1 MAYSADDYV
10 NRYYERNPN
19 IKPSKVD
26 QKTLDWLN
34 EELQKKYKEEQM
46 QKYADNGFAA
56 GVASGMASVY
66 SGYTGF
72 LNALMGEHD
81 TNQKPIGIFG
91 LQDPADI
98 MTAKQEMKPAQEG
111 FAKLEEE
118 YAPARNW
125 SSEDIFNDP
134 MGYITDPSGLRY
146 NLGSQAGFML
156 GTAPLGGLGGVAT
169 KLALNTVGRAG
180 TGTILGN
187 TLAGRGINAIGRA
200 ANTKTGTG
208 AILGAGQ
215 GGAEAMVEG
224 GLVYRDLIA
233 QGKSPEEASAIALE
247 VAAKNIPTS
256 VASGAAMGGVWG
268 RTANRFANPTTGS
281 RVLNTGKALVFG
293 APMAA
298 TPDALQEV
306 VQEGIT
312 GQAKGEKVFD
322 IYSPET
328 WSNPLSPEQKSAA
341 LQGFIGSAIFGGV
354 PSAVGAGI
362 RRPQPR
368 AAEKEK
374 PVVKANTTSGNK
386 DIDRIIEEKSKQYG
400 IDPNLVHA
408 VIWQESRYNPKAVS
422 PKGAVGLMQLMEG
435 TAGDLGVTNREDI
448 EQNIDGGIRYL
459 KQMYKKN
466 GGDWNAQDSE
476 TWEKALASY
485 NGGYGNR
492 NATQTRLYAHD
503 VWKKYNEFKGENA
516 EADTQTDVK
525 AEDMPYVDEKEV
537 KSNAIGFAKYKLDQD
552 GEDYSFLNSAIHRND
567 TQAIIDKYSPEEI
580 QEWAD
585 TQTVNDVKLNERYE
599 ENRDVNIKK
608 ILEQGSIKIKDRQ
621 MLPFYRQNEPFRGG
635 SIKKEDGGYVYTPPK
650 DFLSR
655 AYVAQIAEAN
665 GITEMPQT
673 PNQAQQTAQDELMGQ
688 KTDSFEELLA
698 KARQR
703 REQEELGEY
712 EKEYARQDLATVL
725 QRKLEQDQAREE
737 SARKEAEAKEAKER
751 EEHQWLVNEIIKDI
765 NNRVKEQQAKKA
777 DDVQAGIEIGRE
789 RMKRNWAREKE
800 RRRDAEA
807 QAREA
812 QQARDKEYEE
822 LLAIGDRVELHNKI
836 TDRMARRSAAKD
848 RLDKYVAKKK
858 ELTEEEALFDDFIEH
873 YYPNNEKDEV
883 VDAFLDRLRQER
895 NERIVELAERLR
907 GEAAKGVDIIVSDDS
922 DGRGIRQSNNEE
934 WYKKLLN
941 DYGVD
946 TWSKIKKGDRE
957 YSLLRIARDM
967 LLNGDEQYEGD
978 PTYIEL
984 EDTINGI
991 EAYKNKLERSAD
1003 NGRGTRSEVDIREE
1017 EYQEA
1022 KSFGSII
1029 EGNRET
1035 ARNGFE
1041 SWAEGYVDDKL
1052 TADKKAAA
1060 QRAAETRRINKEAQQ
1075 RKEEENAKNQVA
1087 SQTQVGQDDSTENQD
1102 EHTEPQPNEQ
1112 TEGTDGAEEV
1122 KETELAVSETE
1133 NTTEERAAPEQ
1144 PEDTAKGSEV
1154 TEEKAV
1160 VLDAVS
1166 EDEGFLKRLSKN
1178 ERALVADLKE
1188 KFGEDWLSGMR
1199 EVQEA
1204 YTKERNDLIEKYA
1217 LQMLDRVM
1225 TYKKGDWVIPW
1236 RKKRT
1241 EWKKEGM
1248 SQSEIEK
1255 KLLKGMRLEAAY
1267 RLRKRPI
1274 DSVLGAPFIGE
1285 ESCRKFAE
1293 LEAVL
1298 DGYANIQTQANKYNE
1313 LQSKG
1318 KTSVDI
1324 AKADIQGETEDAKTQ
1339 QRTSGRSE
1347 EKSGGDNPSGRTG
1360 RKKPEPQ
1367 AKYTFVIDAE
1377 GKNITDLRDA
1387 LPKQG
1392 MVGGSLYQDSV
1403 KNIIEVK
1410 YYDSLQK
1417 PDYERITK
1425 LGFKPKD
1432 EKSAFDEAA
1441 AQQFPLIDTHN
1452 ERLEDFYKTVR
1463 EWCKKQG
1470 TGTLENILGEV
1481 GRKSFGLDGNHSPT
1495 GFLKFC
1501 KQAVLKGYK
1510 LPQQWVDLYKDTRKG
1525 NEESYEA
1532 FEDIGKTTSQE
1543 AEEKKTKEAGQDAAS
1558 KPQKQ
1563 PKAKIEDFGDK
1574 IGGARK
1580 DMSYRIEREKTE
1592 KKPKNEKSDIPAWR
1606 KPFEIVQQENG
1617 KWQVKYDRGNRKTV
1631 YQYKNLAKKEF
1642 DSREEA
1648 ENQMKFTAYSVMFGD
1663 SYRENESGAKEYYIY
1678 KRINDRKRYTLPM
1691 RFERRDD
1698 LLQYVEKHIDD
1709 LLETKTSYGEGDLLT
1724 PEIAEWQDARRGNAK
1739 DRLQG
1744 RDATAQ
1750 MFQADFGFKGVQFGN
1765 WNNQDERQELMNAAY
1780 EALHDLAD
1788 VLGLPPK
1795 IISLNGNLSLAF
1807 GARGHGLS
1815 GARAH
1820 YEPAYTII
1828 NLTKMKGA
1836 GSLAHEWLH
1845 ALDHYLMFK
1854 AGVISNNRD
1863 DLGRLE
1869 GSASNWYKYASDEK
1883 SWVLKRANLNPKLK
1897 EAFSELVQSLF
1908 YKKVVEKQ
1916 DVNDAQNWV
1925 AKASKRIDDYLTKL
1939 RNYIAKEREFGSRK
1953 KPATEEQLRRFDEL
1967 SKEFVKAEEEPVWD
1981 SSKQRFTTPTLDKIA
1996 VLVKEI
2002 TGRGFAA
2009 TDDRHKTLMYLRNL
2023 YHVKKRVLDDAQKN
2037 VEKSKNIPTEYS
2049 KNNTTIDT
2057 GRTTDYWTKPT
2068 EMLARAF
2075 SSMIEDNLHQKGQ
2088 TSDFLSYGSDNRLL
2102 FFGKPFPEGDERKA
2116 INENFKAFFKEV
2128 AKEVEKT
2135 KADTGE
2141 IKFSVISEVD
2151 RTDKDSTADGER
2163 SYGEI
2168 LEEVKKA
2175 FPNAKN
2181 MKYEGNDIVVSLPNG
2196 AKVRVSIK
2204 DKIIVNEKAAE
2215 RARKA
2220 HGVEDDDD
2228 ILIQGYWQKVSGSD
2242 IDGILAVSKES
2253 EDGATYHESLH
2264 MAMDLALT
2272 PKEKKALTDFY
2283 TKEAQEKG
2291 MDVEEAIANGY
2302 AKWRKNRENAKF
2314 KGVFKKLHD
2323 FWHRLKAVFTG
2334 IENAHN
2340 VMRRIESGEVWER
2353 NRDALMDE
2361 DEGTKLSIRKKP
2373 APQKTIKSYK
2383 LFQVLSDGTPTAL
2396 FIDSGKPIKRGV
2408 WHDADSPLIKDM
2420 ENLPVGKTYV
2430 VDNNGNVTERNYGV
2444 KETLRKKGV
2453 PKLEPRGIPKKDVQ
2467 NLPLGQRLIFVGQ
2480 YANGEKS
2487 YHNVG
2492 INGSGSVALFAMRPG
2507 WHSTDVPSAR
2517 HIGAGKGVGA
2527 EAKYRR
2533 ANERWFE
2540 IEISAD
2546 VDYHKEAS
2554 QNPDGDIPA
2563 HIPTDGWY
2571 SFKTN
2576 TNASDDQNW
2585 IISGAIKINRPLSE
2599 AEARQIAEERGV
2611 TPDLPYKDGK
2621 KDFSEY
2627 DLEESPIR
2635 YSVRQTKKEKANS
2648 SWIKHKFGKTKNP
2661 THERRVK
2668 DAITNLTGLK
2678 VAWGHTD
2685 KDIVYDKK
2693 QGVIRTRTAQDWGRV
2708 VPQVAEILAERLGM
2722 GIKTVNGKKT
2732 VDPAMRDYITDYI
2745 FTGALTK
2752 AKTKEA
2758 KEFERIM
2765 QRNPKESEDM
2775 LSLRCE
2781 FERYS
2786 ELTLSEQA
2794 MENLETDV
2802 KQSRTLKQKAVWT
2815 IMKTVDKYYP
2825 IRQASMA
2832 LYEKFKEAGEELPKY
2847 LNPYTIVKNVSGA
2860 TAQASMLIHL
2870 PQKRLSANATENK
2883 RLIQESIE
2891 ATKDMIRREFPSVAE
2906 HLIAKFKPLELILQE
2921 AGMYGNDT
2929 EAKKFQTYMVARRM
2943 LELHGRE
2950 NIEEFPEVYNTPEK
2964 CRQIIAELEKPAYVQ
2979 AAKDMY
2985 NLQTL
2990 SLAIQVDCGVLS
3002 QAYFD
3007 RVTNENKNYIPLRRL
3022 IEDEKVT
3029 KNADSYK
3036 KVEGSA
3042 RIVWAPFDQAMDN
3055 IAKGFVKAQKNKAVA
3070 QIGQATKLL
3079 GQAHTI
3085 EAVENNKPNSRN
3097 IVNYLVNGER
3107 VYIEAYPELA
3117 EALRH
3122 VTEPKSSLGMLKI
3135 VTLANRCSRELL
3147 TTNNP
3152 EFALSAFFRDAMN
3165 FFLYEAGDPIDL
3177 FKGLKHTLL
3186 RDSVFQEYMTS
3197 GAAQS
3202 VLTAA
3207 DKDYFARNVTGS
3219 DKGSLDGFKNV
3230 VGRLD
3235 KISSFLTENLEQAVR
3250 VAAYEKTKN
3259 KVMKE
3264 ELDNLEAK
3272 LRKGGMTE
3280 AQIRQAIQ
3288 EYGMKDAVMTAMVE
3302 ARLAARDLMDFASR
3316 GEWGDV
3322 LNSYSWFANAIIQGG
3337 YKSVRSF
3344 NPKDP
3349 ANKGKVQG
3357 RLLRLAG
3364 VCILQAALSAW
3375 GEDDEEIKG
3384 LSDVE
3389 RYMYFHFSV
3398 GDRVLRIPKGDD
3410 LAIRTLTFWIDMAF
3424 NKRKAT
3430 LERAMLPIENAV
3442 PNFLLPSL
3450 VKPIVEVLA
3459 NYSLF
3464 YNSEIVPKR
3473 LQNPALPEREHD
3485 AFTSRLA
3492 KEIGEAFHWSPKK
3505 IDYMMNSYFGGLG
3518 RAARGGIDWA
3528 VDGKAPKETVGV
3540 RRFVVPKGKTSVL
3553 VNDAYEY
3560 ITEQDALYK
3569 DWQGR
3574 RKYDS
3579 GAKPDERLDKARYS
3593 RLKSD
3598 KKKLQELTKKIRE
3611 NRENPR
3617 ITEAQR
3623 EANHL
3628 AFTKARNKLAESI
3641 VFR

>member
-1 MAYSADDYV
+1 MAGFLAE
-10 NRYYERNPN
+10 RYTE
-19 IKPSKVD
+19 
-26 QKTLDWLN
+26 QKNNKQQKRRRLPPLPPKKN
-34 EELQKKYKEEQM
+34 EDE
-46 QKYADNGFAA
+46 NGFAA

-66 SGYTGF
+66 SGYTGI

-111 FAKLEEE
+111 FAKLEAE

-156 GTAPLGGLGGVAT
+156 GTAPLGGLGGGAT

-328 WSNPLSPEQKSAA
+328 WSNPLSPEQKTAA

-374 PVVKANTTSGNK
+374 PVVKANTTSGNE

-516 EADTQTDVK
+516 ETDTQTDVE

-599 ENRDVNIKK
+599 ENRDANIKK
-608 ILEQGSIKIKDRQ
+608 ILEQGSIKIKNRQ

-635 SIKKEDGGYVYTPPK
+635 SIKKVDGGYVYTPPK

-673 PNQAQQTAQDELMGQ
+673 PEQAQQTMQDELMGQ

-991 EAYKNKLERSAD
+991 EAYKKKLERSAD
-1003 NGRGTRSEVDIREE
+1003 NGRGTRSEVDIREG

-1022 KSFGSII
+1022 KSIGSII

-1035 ARNGFE
+1035 ARDGFE

-1052 TADKKAAA
+1052 TADKKAVA

-1075 RKEEENAKNQVA
+1075 SKVKQEQTKENAEETVSK
-1087 SQTQVGQDDSTENQD
+1087 TETV
-1102 EHTEPQPNEQ
+1102 EEVPKEAAEESSEAEPQE
-1112 TEGTDGAEEV
+1112 TIEEAEDENV
-1122 KETELAVSETE
+1122 KKESLDDVVKA
-1133 NTTEERAAPEQ
+1133 
-1144 PEDTAKGSEV
+1144 SEV

-1225 TYKKGDWVIPW
+1225 THKKGDWVIPW
-1236 RKKRT
+1236 WKKRT

-1313 LQSKG
+1313 IQSKG

-1347 EKSGGDNPSGRTG
+1347 EKIRGDNPSGRTG

-1392 MVGGSLYQDSV
+1392 MVGGSLYQDSA

-1631 YQYKNLAKKEF
+1631 YQYKDLAKKEF

-1883 SWVLKRANLNPKLK
+1883 SWVLKRANLDPKLK
-1897 EAFSELVQSLF
+1897 EAFSDLVQSLF

-1925 AKASKRIDDYLTKL
+1925 AQASKRIDDYLTKL

-1967 SKEFVKAEEEPVWD
+1967 GKEFVKAEEEPVWD

-2023 YHVKKRVLDDAQKN
+2023 YHAKKRVLDDAQKN

-2151 RTDKDSTADGER
+2151 RTDKDSTADGDR

-2175 FPNAKN
+2175 FPNAKD

-2353 NRDALMDE
+2353 KTDKALRDKNEGDSTFGKIANEKLIRDE
-2361 DEGTKLSIRKKP
+2361 TEFANSVDAMQKGTLDQTKLVKVMHTPLVLQLIGARDLPIKIKYSDLYKIALDKHLDSKSVENVKKLPRKMADPIAIFRSATREDSYVLMLELESEAGSTYVASVAIDKIENDGGFEINLLTSAYGRGEKKP
-2373 APQKTIKSYK
+2373 NDKWFAN
-2383 LFQVLSDGTPTAL
+2383 QV
-2396 FIDSGKPIKRGV
+2396 
-2408 WHDADSPLIKDM
+2408 
-2420 ENLPVGKTYV
+2420 E
-2430 VDNNGNVTERNYGV
+2430 NGNLLYVNTKKARAWSLSKGVQFPEKKLHNGAFLVSSIKTESDLV
-2444 KETLRKKGV
+2444 KLRKQHPTK
-2453 PKLEPRGIPKKDVQ
+2453 
-2467 NLPLGQRLIFVGQ
+2467 
-2480 YANGEKS
+2480 Y
-2487 YHNVG
+2487 
-2492 INGSGSVALFAMRPG
+2492 SVA
-2507 WHSTDVPSAR
+2507 
-2517 HIGAGKGVGA
+2517 
-2527 EAKYRR
+2527 
-2533 ANERWFE
+2533 
-2540 IEISAD
+2540 
-2546 VDYHKEAS
+2546 
-2554 QNPDGDIPA
+2554 
-2563 HIPTDGWY
+2563 
-2571 SFKTN
+2571 
-2576 TNASDDQNW
+2576 
-2585 IISGAIKINRPLSE
+2585 
-2599 AEARQIAEERGV
+2599 
-2611 TPDLPYKDGK
+2611 
-2621 KDFSEY
+2621 
-2627 DLEESPIR
+2627 
-2635 YSVRQTKKEKANS
+2635 
-2648 SWIKHKFGKTKNP
+2648 SWVKNKFGKTKNP

-2786 ELTLSEQA
+2786 ELALSEQA

-2906 HLIAKFKPLELILQE
+2906 HLIEKFKPLELILQE

-3002 QAYFD
+3002 QTYFD

-3097 IVNYLVNGER
+3097 IVSYLVNGER
-3107 VYIEAYPELA
+3107 VYIEAHPELA

-3122 VTEPKSSLGMLKI
+3122 VTESKSSLGMLKI

-3264 ELDNLEAK
+3264 ELDKLETK

-3450 VKPIVEVLA
+3450 LKPIVEVLA

-3569 DWQGR
+3569 DWQDR
-3574 RKYDS
+3574 RKHDS